1 MNDPHNPQNAQNDQ
15 STQWQNLVRLASRDI
30 YSGASDQ
37 PPLGFSTRVAALAM
51 AARRDTSPVFWKKA
65 ILWSL
70 PISATPALLAL
81 VYFSYAGPGLA
92 SSPED
97 WATLLIDPLIILDL

>member
-1 MNDPHNPQNAQNDQ
+1 MNDPHD
-15 STQWQNLVRLASRDI
+15 THWQNLVLRASSDI
-30 YSGASDQ
+30 PSGASDRA
-37 PPLGFSTRVAALAM
+37 PLGFSTRVAALAM
-51 AARRDTSPVFWKKA
+51 AARRETPPLFWKKA

-81 VYFSYAGPGLA
+81 VFFAYAGPGLA